1 VAASTLS
8 SFRLPI
14 AFVLGVIIA
23 TALFWFLWLLTGADL
38 EFTEVKQ
45 AVKIEFTRLRQDTEV
60 QARERAKVERQ
71 ETPKAP
77 PAPDVGRVSL
87 DPSASSVTMIQ
98 PSVDTKASLRGAITM
113 GAGSDRDVIPLVRI
127 NPEYPMRARQRG
139 VEGWVLIQF
148 TISPAGT
155 VKDARVVDADPPN
168 IFDDSAIKA
177 VNRWR
182 YNPKIEEGVAVE
194 RRGVQVVLE
203 FKLEG

>member
-1 VAASTLS
+1 
-8 SFRLPI
+8 
-14 AFVLGVIIA
+14 
-23 TALFWFLWLLTGADL
+23 
-38 EFTEVKQ
+38 
-45 AVKIEFTRLRQDTEV
+45 
-60 QARERAKVERQ
+60 
-71 ETPKAP
+71 
-77 PAPDVGRVSL
+77 
-87 DPSASSVTMIQ
+87 MIQ